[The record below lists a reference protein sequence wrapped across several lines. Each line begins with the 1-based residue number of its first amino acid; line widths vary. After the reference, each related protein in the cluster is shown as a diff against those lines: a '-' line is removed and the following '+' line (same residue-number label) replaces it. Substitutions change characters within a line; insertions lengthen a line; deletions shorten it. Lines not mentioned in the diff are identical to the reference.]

1 MWKAA
6 CRWSLS
12 ATGWWRPS
20 PPKSFIFSRIARDFE
35 RLCKNGF
42 LGSIQPSQVFRVVNA
57 CRKRLKDFSYAVVP
71 KALKRTLV
79 KKQYAESTNRVSSR
93 PIIDEDFDGVSNLNA
108 LVFSRAFNFVP
119 QEQFLDERADIP
131 ERREASRE
139 VI

>member
-1 MWKAA
+1 M
-6 CRWSLS
+6 
-12 ATGWWRPS
+12 
-20 PPKSFIFSRIARDFE
+20 
-35 RLCKNGF
+35 
-42 LGSIQPSQVFRVVNA
+42 
-57 CRKRLKDFSYAVVP
+57 VP

-93 PIIDEDFDGVSNLNA
+93 PMIDGVSNLNA
-108 LVFSRAFNFVP
+108 LVSSRAFNFVP

>member
-1 MWKAA
+1 
-6 CRWSLS
+6 
-12 ATGWWRPS
+12 
-20 PPKSFIFSRIARDFE
+20 
-35 RLCKNGF
+35 
-42 LGSIQPSQVFRVVNA
+42 
-57 CRKRLKDFSYAVVP
+57 VVP